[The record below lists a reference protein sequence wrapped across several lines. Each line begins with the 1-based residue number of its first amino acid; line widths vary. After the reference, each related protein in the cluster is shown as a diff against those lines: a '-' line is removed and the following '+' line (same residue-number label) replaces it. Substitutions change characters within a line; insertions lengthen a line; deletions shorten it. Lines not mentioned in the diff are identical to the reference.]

1 MPLDPNT
8 AEALS
13 DAGIAVQIDAPLA
26 RRTWWRAGG
35 AADALLDV
43 PDLDTLQ
50 AVRRITTET
59 GCPLF
64 VLGNASNLLISD
76 AGVRGVVLRLTGDL
90 AKVEALPDDQ
100 LLIVGGGAKLV
111 VLTSR
116 MLRNGWTGL
125 EWMAGIP
132 GTVGGAVKMNA
143 GTSLGEAVDSLLD
156 VGLVTAAGTYET
168 LPAEA
173 LGLSYRT
180 SHLPDGSIVA
190 HARFRMGPTDPDTIA
205 ASAETIQHHLD
216 RRRATQ
222 PIDQPSC
229 GSTFRNPP
237 GDHAG
242 RLIEAAGL
250 KGFRIGD
257 AQVSQKHAN
266 FLVNLGGATATDI
279 RRLVEHV
286 QQAVEA
292 QSGVRLV
299 REVHYAG
306 DWSGYDS

>member
-1 MPLDPNT
+1 MPLPRPTVD
-8 AEALS
+8 ALS
-13 DAGIAVQIDAPLA
+13 QAQIAVSIDAPLV

-35 AADALLDV
+35 PADGLVDAADLE
-43 PDLDTLQ
+43 TLQ
-50 AVRRITTET
+50 AVRRIATET

-76 AGVRGVVLRLTGDL
+76 AGVRGLVVRLTGDL
-90 AKVEALPDDQ
+90 ARIEALPEDH
-100 LLIVGGGAKLV
+100 LLIAGGGAKLV

-143 GTSLGEAVDSLLD
+143 GTTLGEAVDSLVD
-156 VGLVTAAGTYET
+156 IGLVTAQGAYET
-168 LPAEA
+168 LPAES
-173 LGLSYRT
+173 LGLAYRT
-180 SHLPDGSIVA
+180 SHLPEGSIVA
-190 HARFRMGPTDPDTIA
+190 HARFRMGATTPEAIE
-205 ASAETIQHHLD
+205 ASAAAIQHHLD
-216 RRRATQ
+216 RRKATQ

-250 KGFRIGD
+250 KGFTVGK
-257 AQVSQKHAN
+257 AQVSEKHAN
-266 FLVNLGGATATDI
+266 FVVNTGGATASDI

-286 QQAVEA
+286 QRAVEA
-292 QSGVRLV
+292 QSGVTLV
-299 REVHYAG
+299 REVHFAG
-306 DWSGYDS
+306 DWSGWDA